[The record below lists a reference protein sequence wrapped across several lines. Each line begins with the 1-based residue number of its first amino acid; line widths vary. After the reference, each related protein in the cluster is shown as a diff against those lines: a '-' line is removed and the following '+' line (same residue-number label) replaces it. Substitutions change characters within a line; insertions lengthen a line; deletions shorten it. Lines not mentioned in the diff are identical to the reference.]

1 MREAH
6 PDTPSDAPVAA
17 ANHWQATGLPGHPR
31 GLESEM
37 RSARLAETLPQAG
50 SGLDWLAPPVL
61 NELTRLAMRAEPAS
75 GRLWVQGYEA
85 YGPAT
90 AVLELTEPRPN
101 EARPDTAL
109 TH

>member
-1 MREAH
+1 
-6 PDTPSDAPVAA
+6 
-17 ANHWQATGLPGHPR
+17 
-31 GLESEM
+31 
-37 RSARLAETLPQAG
+37 
-50 SGLDWLAPPVL
+50 VL

-90 AVLELTEPRPN
+90 AVLELTEPQPN
-101 EARPDTAL
+101 EARPETAL